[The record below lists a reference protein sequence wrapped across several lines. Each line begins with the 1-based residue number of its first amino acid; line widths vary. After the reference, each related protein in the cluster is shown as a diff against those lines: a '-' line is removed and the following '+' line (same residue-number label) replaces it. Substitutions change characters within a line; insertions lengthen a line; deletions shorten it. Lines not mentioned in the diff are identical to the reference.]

1 MLAPLISVI
10 APILVCVALGYVWGR
25 KGWSFDNAQITAL
38 VMYIGTPCLLVRTFD
53 QTRPDPEAF
62 GEIALATILVTLL
75 VAFGAAVILKLAR
88 LDLRDYLPGLIF
100 PNTGNLGL
108 PFILFAF
115 GDAGLALAIVYFTV
129 NVIGHFTLGMTVARG
144 SLAWR
149 ELLRLPVIYA
159 VGVGLAL
166 IIWDLQLPKWIS
178 NTVDLLGGMTI
189 PLMLLTLGVSLS
201 NLPLQGVKRGL
212 SLSALRLGGGLT
224 AALLVS
230 HLLGLA
236 ELERN
241 VLVLQSSMPV
251 AVYSYLFAER
261 FGRSAED
268 VAGMVVFSTVMS
280 FAFLPALLWALTR

>member
-10 APILVCVALGYVWGR
+10 APILVCIALGYVWGR
-25 KGWSFDNAQITAL
+25 KDWPFENSQITAL
-38 VMYIGTPCLLVRTFD
+38 VMYIGTPCLLIRTFD

-62 GEIALATILVTLL
+62 GEIALATVLVTLL

-88 LDLRDYLPGLIF
+88 LDLRDYLPALIF

-115 GDAGLALAIVYFTV
+115 GEAGLALAIVYFTV
-129 NVIGHFTLGMTVARG
+129 NVIGHFTLGLTVARG

-159 VGVGLAL
+159 VAVGLAL
-166 IIWDLQLPKWIS
+166 IVWDLQLPVWVS

-201 NLPLQGVKRGL
+201 RLPLQGVKRGL
-212 SLSALRLGGGLT
+212 SLSVLRMGSGLA

-230 HLLGLA
+230 HLLGLP

-261 FGRSAED
+261 FGRSAAD

-280 FAFLPALLWALTR
+280 FVFLPALLWALTN

>member
-1 MLAPLISVI
+1 MLLQLFSVI
-10 APILVCVALGYVWGR
+10 APILVCVALGFVWGR
-25 KGWSFDNAQITAL
+25 KDWPFDNSQITAL

-62 GEIALATILVTLL
+62 GEMAFATILVMLL
-75 VAFGAAVILKLAR
+75 VAVLAAVLLKLCR
-88 LDLRDYLPGLIF
+88 LDLRDFLPALIF

-115 GDAGLALAIVYFTV
+115 GEAGLALAIVYFTV

-144 SLAWR
+144 AIAWR

-159 VGVGLAL
+159 VAVGLIL
-166 IIWDLQLPKWIS
+166 VIWNLQLPIWVS

-201 NLPLQGVKRGL
+201 RLPLQGVRRGL
-212 SLSALRLGGGLT
+212 ALSALRLGGGL
-224 AALLVS
+224 AVALLVS
-230 HLLGLA
+230 YVLGL
-236 ELERN
+236 EGLERN
-241 VLVLQSSMPV
+241 VLILQSSMPV

-261 FGRSAED
+261 FGRSAAD

-280 FAFLPALLWALTR
+280 FVFLPALLWALAG